1 MVPFFRTQQSIM
13 PLPAISNFLQLFL
26 CACILMLATGCS
38 MVRVGYGQVD
48 TLAVWM
54 AHDYF
59 DLEPVQRDDFS
70 RRFEKLHAW
79 HRRDQLPEYVQFLAE
94 TKIRAQRGI
103 SATDIRWLID
113 GMKSRYALI
122 AVRAAPDAADLL
134 SGLSDTQID
143 HLRREIGRMNEKF
156 LKENRTLES
165 LSVRRQRQQRT
176 ALAQIRDWVGPLS
189 SGQESRIITL
199 LQQVPLSDALRH
211 EDRQRRQREFLTL
224 LETRN
229 ADRKQFNQRVRDWLL
244 NWESNRP
251 PELARSFEESW
262 IKRADFYAAVDKM
275 LTTEQRS
282 HLTHR
287 IQDYIDD
294 LRYLAAQ
301 KTAASRN
308 D

>member
-1 MVPFFRTQQSIM
+1 M
-13 PLPAISNFLQLFL
+13 PLPAISNFLRLFL

-48 TLAVWM
+48 TLAGWM

-70 RRFEKLHAW
+70 RRFEKLHVW
-79 HRRDQLPEYVQFLAE
+79 HRRDQLPEYAQFLAE

-103 SATDIRWLID
+103 SATDILWLID
-113 GMKSRYALI
+113 GMKSRYAVI

-134 SGLSDTQID
+134 AGLSNTQID
-143 HLRREIGRMNEKF
+143 HLRLEIGRMNEKF

-165 LSVRRQRQQRT
+165 VSVRRQRQQRT

-189 SGQESRIITL
+189 SSQESRIITL

-229 ADRKQFNQRVRDWLL
+229 AERKLFNQRVRDWLL

-262 IKRADFYAAVDKM
+262 IKRADFYAAVDKI

-282 HLTHR
+282 HLTRR

-301 KTAASRN
+301 KTAVARN

>member
-1 MVPFFRTQQSIM
+1 M
-13 PLPAISNFLQLFL
+13 PLPAISNFLRLFL
-26 CACILMLATGCS
+26 CACILMLAAGCS

-48 TLAVWM
+48 TLAGWM

-79 HRRDQLPEYVQFLAE
+79 HRRDQLPEYAQFLAE

-103 SATDIRWLID
+103 SATDILWLID
-113 GMKSRYALI
+113 GMKSRYAVI

-134 SGLSDTQID
+134 AGLSDTQID
-143 HLRREIGRMNEKF
+143 HLRREIGRMNDKF

-165 LSVRRQRQQRT
+165 VSVRRQRQQRT

-189 SGQESRIITL
+189 TSQESRIITM

-229 ADRKQFNQRVRDWLL
+229 TERKLFNQRVRDWLL
-244 NWESNRP
+244 NWERNRP

-262 IKRADFYAAVDKM
+262 IKRAEFYAAVDKM
-275 LTTEQRS
+275 LTPEQRS

-287 IQDYIDD
+287 LQDYIDD
-294 LRYLAAQ
+294 FRYLATQ
-301 KTAASRN
+301 KTAVARN

>member
-1 MVPFFRTQQSIM
+1 M
-13 PLPAISNFLQLFL
+13 PLPAISNFLRLFL
-26 CACILMLATGCS
+26 CACILMLAAGCS

-48 TLAVWM
+48 TLAGWM

-79 HRRDQLPEYVQFLAE
+79 HRRDQLPEYAQFLAE

-103 SATDIRWLID
+103 SATDILWLID
-113 GMKSRYALI
+113 GMKSRYAVI

-134 SGLSDTQID
+134 AGLSDTQID

-165 LSVRRQRQQRT
+165 VSVRRQRQQRT

-189 SGQESRIITL
+189 TSQESRIITM

-229 ADRKQFNQRVRDWLL
+229 TERKLFNQRVRDWLL
-244 NWESNRP
+244 NWERNRP

-262 IKRADFYAAVDKM
+262 IKRAEFYAAVDKM
-275 LTTEQRS
+275 LTPEQRS

-287 IQDYIDD
+287 LQDYIDD
-294 LRYLAAQ
+294 FRYLATQ
-301 KTAASRN
+301 KTAVARN

>member
-1 MVPFFRTQQSIM
+1 M
-13 PLPAISNFLQLFL
+13 PLPAISNFLRLFL

-48 TLAVWM
+48 TLAGWM

-59 DLEPVQRDDFS
+59 DLEPAQRDDFS
-70 RRFEKLHAW
+70 RRFEKLHVW
-79 HRRDQLPEYVQFLAE
+79 HRRDQLPEYAQFLAE

-103 SATDIRWLID
+103 SATDILWLID
-113 GMKSRYALI
+113 GMKSRYAVI

-134 SGLSDTQID
+134 AGLSNTQID
-143 HLRREIGRMNEKF
+143 HLRLEIGRMNEKF

-165 LSVRRQRQQRT
+165 VSVRRQRQQRT

-189 SGQESRIITL
+189 SSQESRIITL

-229 ADRKQFNQRVRDWLL
+229 AERKLFNQRVRDWLL

-262 IKRADFYAAVDKM
+262 IKRADFYAAVDKI

-282 HLTHR
+282 HLTRR

-301 KTAASRN
+301 KTAVARN

>member
-1 MVPFFRTQQSIM
+1 M
-13 PLPAISNFLQLFL
+13 PLPAISNFLRLFL

-48 TLAVWM
+48 TLAGWM

-59 DLEPVQRDDFS
+59 DLEPAQRDDFS
-70 RRFEKLHAW
+70 RRFEKLHVW
-79 HRRDQLPEYVQFLAE
+79 HRRDQLPEYTQFLAE

-103 SATDIRWLID
+103 SATDILWLID
-113 GMKSRYALI
+113 GMKSRYAVI

-134 SGLSDTQID
+134 AGLSNTQID

-165 LSVRRQRQQRT
+165 VSVRRQRQQRT

-189 SGQESRIITL
+189 SSQESRIITM

-229 ADRKQFNQRVRDWLL
+229 VDRKLFNQRVRDWLL

-251 PELARSFEESW
+251 PELARSFEQSW
-262 IKRADFYAAVDKM
+262 IKRADFYAAIDKM

-282 HLTHR
+282 HLTRR

-294 LRYLAAQ
+294 LSYLATQ
-301 KTAASRN
+301 KTAVARN

>member
-1 MVPFFRTQQSIM
+1 M
-13 PLPAISNFLQLFL
+13 PLPAISNFLRLFL
-26 CACILMLATGCS
+26 CACILMLAAGCS

-48 TLAVWM
+48 TLAGWM

-79 HRRDQLPEYVQFLAE
+79 HRRDQLPEYAQFLAE

-103 SATDIRWLID
+103 SATDILWLID
-113 GMKSRYALI
+113 GMKSRYAVI

-134 SGLSDTQID
+134 AGLSDTQID

-165 LSVRRQRQQRT
+165 VSVRRQRQQRT

-189 SGQESRIITL
+189 TSQESRIITM

-229 ADRKQFNQRVRDWLL
+229 TERKLFNQRVRDWLL
-244 NWESNRP
+244 NWERNRP
-251 PELARSFEESW
+251 PELARNLEESW
-262 IKRADFYAAVDKM
+262 IKRAEFYAAVDKM
-275 LTTEQRS
+275 LTPEQRS

-287 IQDYIDD
+287 LQDYIDD
-294 LRYLAAQ
+294 FRYLATQ
-301 KTAASRN
+301 KTAVARN

>member
-1 MVPFFRTQQSIM
+1 M
-13 PLPAISNFLQLFL
+13 PLPAISNFLRLFL
-26 CACILMLATGCS
+26 CACILMLAAGCS

-48 TLAVWM
+48 TLAGWM

-70 RRFEKLHAW
+70 RRFEKLHLW
-79 HRRDQLPEYVQFLAE
+79 HRRDQLPEYTQFLAE

-103 SATDIRWLID
+103 SATDILWLID
-113 GMKSRYALI
+113 GMKSRYAVI

-134 SGLSDTQID
+134 AGLSDTQID

-165 LSVRRQRQQRT
+165 VSVRRQRQQRT

-189 SGQESRIITL
+189 TSQESRIITM

-229 ADRKQFNQRVRDWLL
+229 TERKLFNQRVRDWLL
-244 NWESNRP
+244 NWERNRP
-251 PELARSFEESW
+251 PELARNLEESW
-262 IKRADFYAAVDKM
+262 IKRAEFYAAVDKM
-275 LTTEQRS
+275 LTPEQRS

-287 IQDYIDD
+287 LQDYIDD
-294 LRYLAAQ
+294 FRYLATQ
-301 KTAASRN
+301 KTAVARN

>member
-1 MVPFFRTQQSIM
+1 M
-13 PLPAISNFLQLFL
+13 PLPAISNFLRLFL

-48 TLAVWM
+48 TLAGWM

-79 HRRDQLPEYVQFLAE
+79 HRRDQLPEYAQFLAE

-103 SATDIRWLID
+103 SATDILWLID
-113 GMKSRYALI
+113 GMKSRYAVI

-134 SGLSDTQID
+134 AGLSDTQID

-165 LSVRRQRQQRT
+165 VSVRRQRQQRT

-189 SGQESRIITL
+189 TGQESRIITM

-229 ADRKQFNQRVRDWLL
+229 TERKLFNQRVRDWLL
-244 NWESNRP
+244 NWERNRP

-262 IKRADFYAAVDKM
+262 IKRAEFYAAIDKI

-287 IQDYIDD
+287 LQDYIDD
-294 LRYLAAQ
+294 FRYLATQ
-301 KTAASRN
+301 KTTVARN

>member
-1 MVPFFRTQQSIM
+1 M
-13 PLPAISNFLQLFL
+13 PLPAISNFLRLFL

-48 TLAVWM
+48 TLAGWM
-54 AHDYF
+54 AYDYF

-70 RRFEKLHAW
+70 RRFEKLHVW
-79 HRRDQLPEYVQFLAE
+79 HRRDQLPEYAQFLAE

-103 SATDIRWLID
+103 SATDILWLID
-113 GMKSRYALI
+113 GMKSRYAVI

-134 SGLSDTQID
+134 AGLSNTQID
-143 HLRREIGRMNEKF
+143 HLRLEIGRMNEKF

-165 LSVRRQRQQRT
+165 VSVRRQRQQRT

-189 SGQESRIITL
+189 SSQESRIITL

-229 ADRKQFNQRVRDWLL
+229 AERKLFNQRVRDWLL

-262 IKRADFYAAVDKM
+262 IKRADFYAAVDKI

-282 HLTHR
+282 HLTRR

-301 KTAASRN
+301 KTAVARN

>member
-1 MVPFFRTQQSIM
+1 M
-13 PLPAISNFLQLFL
+13 PLPAISNFLRLFL
-26 CACILMLATGCS
+26 CACILMLAAGCS

-48 TLAVWM
+48 TLAGWM

-70 RRFEKLHAW
+70 RRFEKLHLW
-79 HRRDQLPEYVQFLAE
+79 HRRDQLPEYTQFLAE

-103 SATDIRWLID
+103 SATDILWLID
-113 GMKSRYALI
+113 GMKSRYAVI

-134 SGLSDTQID
+134 AGLSDTQID
-143 HLRREIGRMNEKF
+143 HLRREIGRMNDKF

-165 LSVRRQRQQRT
+165 VSVRRQRQQRT

-189 SGQESRIITL
+189 TSQESRIITM

-229 ADRKQFNQRVRDWLL
+229 TERKLFNQRVRDWLL
-244 NWESNRP
+244 NWERNRP
-251 PELARSFEESW
+251 PELARSLEESW
-262 IKRADFYAAVDKM
+262 IKRAEFYAAVDKM
-275 LTTEQRS
+275 LTPEQRS

-287 IQDYIDD
+287 LQDYIDD
-294 LRYLAAQ
+294 FRYLATQ
-301 KTAASRN
+301 KTAVARN

>member
-1 MVPFFRTQQSIM
+1 M
-13 PLPAISNFLQLFL
+13 PLPAISNFLRLFL
-26 CACILMLATGCS
+26 CACILMLAAGCS

-48 TLAVWM
+48 TLAGWM

-70 RRFEKLHAW
+70 RRFEKLHVW
-79 HRRDQLPEYVQFLAE
+79 HRRDQLPEYAQFLAE

-103 SATDIRWLID
+103 SATDILWLID
-113 GMKSRYALI
+113 GMKSRYAVI

-134 SGLSDTQID
+134 AGLSDTQID

-165 LSVRRQRQQRT
+165 VSVRRQRQQRT

-189 SGQESRIITL
+189 TSQESRIITM

-224 LETRN
+224 LETRSTE
-229 ADRKQFNQRVRDWLL
+229 RKLFNQRVRDWLL
-244 NWESNRP
+244 NWERNRP

-262 IKRADFYAAVDKM
+262 IKRAEFYAAVDKM
-275 LTTEQRS
+275 LTPEQRS

-287 IQDYIDD
+287 LQDYIDD
-294 LRYLAAQ
+294 FRYLATQ
-301 KTAASRN
+301 KTAVARN

>member
-1 MVPFFRTQQSIM
+1 M
-13 PLPAISNFLQLFL
+13 PLPAISNFLRLFL

-48 TLAVWM
+48 TLAGWM

-70 RRFEKLHAW
+70 RRFEKLHLW
-79 HRRDQLPEYVQFLAE
+79 HRRDQLPEYTQFLAE

-103 SATDIRWLID
+103 SATDILWLID
-113 GMKSRYALI
+113 GMKSRYAVI

-134 SGLSDTQID
+134 AGLSDTQID

-165 LSVRRQRQQRT
+165 VSVRRQRQQRT

-189 SGQESRIITL
+189 TSQESRIITM

-229 ADRKQFNQRVRDWLL
+229 TERKLFNQRVRDWLL
-244 NWESNRP
+244 NWERNRP

-262 IKRADFYAAVDKM
+262 IKRAEFYAAVDKM
-275 LTTEQRS
+275 LTPEQRS

-287 IQDYIDD
+287 LQDYIDD
-294 LRYLAAQ
+294 FRYLATQ
-301 KTAASRN
+301 KTAVARN

>member
-1 MVPFFRTQQSIM
+1 M
-13 PLPAISNFLQLFL
+13 PLPAISNFLRLFL

-38 MVRVGYGQVD
+38 MLRVGYGQVD
-48 TLAVWM
+48 TLAGWI

-70 RRFEKLHAW
+70 RRFEKLHVW
-79 HRRDQLPEYVQFLAE
+79 HRRDQLPEYAQFLAE

-103 SATDIRWLID
+103 SATDILWLID
-113 GMKSRYALI
+113 GMKSRYAVI

-134 SGLSDTQID
+134 AGLSNTQID
-143 HLRREIGRMNEKF
+143 HLRLEIGRMNEKF

-165 LSVRRQRQQRT
+165 VSVRRQRQQRT

-189 SGQESRIITL
+189 SSQESRIITL

-229 ADRKQFNQRVRDWLL
+229 AERKLFNQRVRDWLL

-262 IKRADFYAAVDKM
+262 IKRADFYAAVDKI

-282 HLTHR
+282 HLTRR

-301 KTAASRN
+301 KTAVARN